1 MTIDEMVTNLV
12 NGWPTEM
19 TRETAAATVAAL
31 LDTNGGISPEDV
43 GDLTVTETD
52 LGGID
57 IQLHI
62 YSDKMPLYL
71 DVK

>member
-43 GDLTVTETD
+43 GDLTVT
-52 LGGID
+52 
-57 IQLHI
+57 
-62 YSDKMPLYL
+62 
-71 DVK
+71 